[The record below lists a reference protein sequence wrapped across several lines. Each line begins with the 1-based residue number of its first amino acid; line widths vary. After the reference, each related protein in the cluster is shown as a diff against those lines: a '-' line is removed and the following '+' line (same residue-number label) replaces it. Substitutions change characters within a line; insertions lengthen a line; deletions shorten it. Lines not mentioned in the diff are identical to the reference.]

1 MLSIK
6 KNQHAAEARRASR
19 PPGASGQPTT
29 VTLLGWARHLHPLK
43 YSTPLGPG
51 PTHWRRH
58 PLLPHPGPAGRRRW
72 ASRGGA
78 ATRTATTTAA
88 RAALRCRRPRWP
100 CSSSPSHSSPRRRSP
115 TRAPASPPPPPAGSS
130 AATRYGWTLVTCLGR
145 HIRAARSYCNFLS
158 SSVLSPQT
166 NGSGGELEGTESGQ
180 AFNVAVRSQCV
191 CNFSWFIFWIA
202 HNSIQIWVDFFCS
215 DFILGG
221 LGSECTT
228 PSSLV
233 LGE

>member
-1 MLSIK
+1 M
-6 KNQHAAEARRASR
+6 
-19 PPGASGQPTT
+19 
-29 VTLLGWARHLHPLK
+29 HPLK

-51 PTHWRRH
+51 PTHRRRH

-100 CSSSPSHSSPRRRSP
+100 CSSSPSRSSPSHSSPRRRSP

-166 NGSGGELEGTESGQ
+166 NGPGGELEGTESGE
-180 AFNVAVRSQCV
+180 AFSVAVSSQCV

-202 HNSIQIWVDFFCS
+202 HNSIQIWVDFFVL
-215 DFILGG
+215 ILS
-221 LGSECTT
+221 LGA
-228 PSSLV
+228 
-233 LGE
+233 

>member
-1 MLSIK
+1 MGP
-6 KNQHAAEARRASR
+6 AR
-19 PPGASGQPTT
+19 
-29 VTLLGWARHLHPLK
+29 LLIRPLK
-43 YSTPLGPG
+43 HSPTSEPPG
-51 PTHWRRH
+51 PTHRRRH
-58 PLLPHPGPAGRRRW
+58 PPHPIGPAGRRRW

-78 ATRTATTTAA
+78 ATRTATTSGA

-100 CSSSPSHSSPRRRSP
+100 CSSSPSRSSPSHSSPRRRSP

-202 HNSIQIWVDFFCS
+202 HNSIQIWVDFFVL
-215 DFILGG
+215 ILS
-221 LGSECTT
+221 LGA
-228 PSSLV
+228 
-233 LGE
+233 